1 MWLMIAFSISIVL
14 STVLLS
20 NNMKHLKSL
29 MVKLGYKPS
38 VASIQ
43 PPPLFRQGRV
53 FKPGVVKLLPRL
65 VAAPEPAL
73 AGAFLR
79 AWRRDGRQYCD
90 AVRRAR
96 IDVSEWEGSELF
108 ETGTYECSFERS
120 WSDGPEKR
128 SVFYLVRGNSS
139 GAISTIRAKLVNPK
153 TTPNGE
159 LATDTAAALASFVA
173 AAGWTD
179 LSEETAGSIAKLQD
193 VKFEAFGAVLSF
205 SREPTSRASFNLILA
220 TSPATDLQKKTS
232 AYFERENWLPL
243 SYQSSRHPLADG
255 QAL

>member
-20 NNMKHLKSL
+20 NDMKHLKSL

-38 VASIQ
+38 VASIH

-73 AGAFLR
+73 TGAFLR

-90 AVRRAR
+90 AVRQAR

-139 GAISTIRAKLVNPK
+139 GRSARSAQSLLIRKQRQ
-153 TTPNGE
+153 
-159 LATDTAAALASFVA
+159 TASSL
-173 AAGWTD
+173 
-179 LSEETAGSIAKLQD
+179 
-193 VKFEAFGAVLSF
+193 
-205 SREPTSRASFNLILA
+205 LIRRL
-220 TSPATDLQKKTS
+220 
-232 AYFERENWLPL
+232 RWLPSSPPRDGRISAKRL
-243 SYQSSRHPLADG
+243 QGRSRNYRMSSSRHSARS
-255 QAL
+255 